1 MRSFIYALCGAL
13 ALAGC
18 TTIQTSD
25 DAIRKALPT
34 ACASVE
40 ALNVSFL
47 AISDAHPLSEKVL
60 RAEATAYAGAK
71 AICDHPENATTMA
84 VVIQVTT
91 AATVI
96 ALQLREAEKAGS

>member
-1 MRSFIYALCGAL
+1 MRSLAILAAASL

-18 TTIQTSD
+18 TTIQTTD
-25 DAIRKALPT
+25 DAIKKALPT

-40 ALNVSFL
+40 SLNNAFTIIAS
-47 AISDAHPLSEKVL
+47 AHPLSDKVM
-60 RAEATAYAGAK
+60 RAEKTAYDSAA
-71 AICDHPENATTMA
+71 AICAHPETATTMA

-96 ALQLREAEKAGS
+96 ALQLREAEKAGG